1 MVAKNDYRPGFP
13 RPPKDE
19 VEQEAMPSENGRRCK
34 VLSDLTWFCTRP
46 KGHPGDHVASDCY
59 DIIDRW
65 EATEN
70 G

>member
-1 MVAKNDYRPGFP
+1 
-13 RPPKDE
+13 
-19 VEQEAMPSENGRRCK
+19 MPSENGRRCK